1 MKYLLCLFLLT
12 AVTGLQAQ
20 KYITKTGNTSFKA
33 SVETFEPVEA
43 TNEST
48 TAVLNSENGE
58 IAALLF
64 IKAFQFKVALMQE
77 HFNENYMDSDQFP
90 KATFK
95 GKLVDFSTENL
106 SESPSEFLLKG
117 SLTIRGKEKQVE
129 LPLAV
134 KHVDG
139 CLVLDG
145 SFTANP
151 ADFDISIPS
160 IVRKKI
166 AEKITIQLHYE
177 LKKKA

>member
-1 MKYLLCLFLLT
+1 MKYLLCLLLL
-12 AVTGLQAQ
+12 VSVSSLQAQ

-77 HFNENYMDSDQFP
+77 HFNENYMDSYQFP

-95 GKLVDFSTENL
+95 GKLVNFSTESL
-106 SESPSEFLLKG
+106 SES
-117 SLTIRGKEKQVE
+117 R
-129 LPLAV
+129 
-134 KHVDG
+134 
-139 CLVLDG
+139 
-145 SFTANP
+145 
-151 ADFDISIPS
+151 
-160 IVRKKI
+160 
-166 AEKITIQLHYE
+166 
-177 LKKKA
+177 